1 MDDFGVAKGPHD
13 GAEGETTASGNF
25 WNDPQILKA
34 AVSGNYMK
42 FSSPGDHVKGT
53 IEVLGKHTWD
63 DGSVA
68 IQVRFVEPDVPT
80 VTASQVM
87 LQKGLFAL
95 KPLAGEVLEVELT
108 DVERLP
114 AGKTL
119 KRFRITV
126 TRADGAVETF
136 PGE

>member
-1 MDDFGVAKGPHD
+1 MDDLSGVKGPHE
-13 GAEGETTASGNF
+13 GAGGETAASGNF
-25 WNDPQILKA
+25 WNDPQILSA

-42 FSSPGDHVKGT
+42 FSSPGDRVKGT
-53 IEVLGKHTWD
+53 IGVLGKHTWD

-68 IQVRFVEPDVPT
+68 IQIRFVEPDVPT

-95 KPLAGEVLEVELT
+95 KPLAGDALDVELT

-114 AGKTL
+114 GGKTL

-126 TRADGAVETF
+126 TRADGSIETF